1 MAEAQHGYR
10 HTFSATLAKHAGL
23 LLGTM
28 FLLAYDL
35 EQAGAYAQL
44 REEHDEAQFRID

>member
-10 HTFSATLAKHAGL
+10 HTFSATLAKHVGL

-28 FLLAYDL
+28 FC
-35 EQAGAYAQL
+35 L
-44 REEHDEAQFRID
+44 RMISNKPALMPS